1 MRYIALILLALT
13 LAACGGNASTS
24 SSTAGSPSAAAGSP
38 SAAAGSPSA
47 APSPLP
53 SGEAGAICSDI
64 SAEIVAGDG
73 AESGIQGAMAVEHVT
88 EAQVIAAVAAS
99 CPQLSKDMPAS

>member
-1 MRYIALILLALT
+1 MVKAIVGALVMTAA

-24 SSTAGSPSAAAGSP
+24 SSTSAAPAGSS

-53 SGEAGAICSDI
+53 SGEAGAICNDI
-64 SAEIVAGDG
+64 SVEIIAGDG
-73 AESGIQGAMAVEHVT
+73 AQSGIQGAMAIYHVS

>member
-1 MRYIALILLALT
+1 MVKAIVGALVMTAA

-24 SSTAGSPSAAAGSP
+24 AAPAGSP

-53 SGEAGAICSDI
+53 SGEAGAICNDI
-64 SAEIVAGDG
+64 SVEIIAGDG
-73 AESGIQGAMAVEHVT
+73 AQSGIQGAMAIYHVS